1 MLEEK
6 TEAAQLAVL
15 KKYGVLAD
23 FSELEA
29 AEIDLVLKLRVSKAD
44 ARYLTLAQW
53 CDQLIGPD
61 YRVPVARFVAVP
73 GQTQVS
79 NLCIGTALGTYF
91 AELERE
97 HKREVQNCEAEIH
110 RLRTELAALEKK
122 HEKEEQSWRNDFQRI
137 HEELAQYKRAGE
149 ATPCATVL
157 DESSGL
163 NDVYFGMITRLQQT
177 LGGVVDFN
185 GSNYSGPYNKHCR
198 DKLFEILAFAF
209 KHFES
214 LGLSFRVAVFESSS
228 LYREAS
234 RICYQSEP
242 DERYDYHH
250 AMVLVIKDMPYE
262 VFASPDQSNRVEGIR
277 YDFHVDVAIDSAME
291 LSFDDVQHLGKI
303 LHRLYEAIKRSGDN
317 RPRGALREQIV
328 LCLLLLITAPCM
340 MPRRIEE
347 GRARTFFDVRQG
359 KVIKIS
365 DISITEV
372 VMNMHSMRDKM
383 LNVLNP
389 VRISAY

>member
-6 TEAAQLAVL
+6 TEAAQFAVL

-29 AEIDLVLKLRVSKAD
+29 AEIDQVLKLGVSKGD
-44 ARYLTLAQW
+44 APSLTLAQW
-53 CDQLIGPD
+53 CKGLIGSNR
-61 YRVPVARFVAVP
+61 RVPVARFEAVP

-79 NLCIGTALGTYF
+79 SLCIGTTLGTHF
-91 AELERE
+91 AELERK
-97 HKREVQNCEAEIH
+97 HKRNVACEREIH
-110 RLRTELAALEKK
+110 RLRSELAALEKR
-122 HEKEEQSWRNDFQRI
+122 HEEEEQSWRNDLQRM
-137 HEELAQYKRAGE
+137 HEELTQYKRAGG